1 MARFRTLKASLRT
14 AALIACALVP
24 TLQATAVEDQ
34 DGYLIVEE
42 GQKVIVQPLALIF
55 NEKADL
61 KAYQD
66 FYQGHFTHPEAEAY
80 NAQIQLAGKALE
92 LKQAA
97 IATVLSQDQA
107 THQVQ
112 VQIEGTDPEWVDG
125 CKLDPYSLQRMKDY
139 LDWKELIEPGA

>member
-1 MARFRTLKASLRT
+1 MVPFCALKASLRT
-14 AALIACALVP
+14 AALIACTLSP
-24 TLQATAVEDQ
+24 TLQATAAEDE
-34 DGYLIVEE
+34 DGYLLVKE
-42 GQKVIVQPLALIF
+42 GQTVIVQPLALVF
-55 NEKADL
+55 TQKADL

-66 FYQGHFTHPEAEAY
+66 FYQGHFTHHEAEAY

-107 THQVQ
+107 THEVQ

-125 CKLDPYSLQRMKDY
+125 GKLDPYSSQRMQDY
-139 LDWKELIEPGA
+139 LDWKELIEPGP

>member
-1 MARFRTLKASLRT
+1 MLSFRTLKAFLRT
-14 AALIACALVP
+14 AALIAC
-24 TLQATAVEDQ
+24 TLTPAWQANAAE
-34 DGYLIVEE
+34 DGYLLVKE

-61 KAYQD
+61 KAYQA
-66 FYQGHFTHPEAEAY
+66 FYQGHFTHLEAQAY

-97 IATVLSQDQA
+97 IATVLCQDQA
-107 THQVQ
+107 THEVQ

-125 CKLDPYSLQRMKDY
+125 GKLDPYSPQRMRDY
-139 LDWKELIEPGA
+139 LDWKELIEPGS

>member
-24 TLQATAVEDQ
+24 TLQATAAEDQ

-55 NEKADL
+55 NEKTDL

-66 FYQGHFTHPEAEAY
+66 FCQGHFTHHEAEAY

-125 CKLDPYSLQRMKDY
+125 CKLDPYSLQRMQDY
-139 LDWKELIEPGA
+139 SDWKELIEPGA